1 MTRTSEVAE
10 PMAVEAIAAELM
22 AAEPMATEPIAT
34 ELVAAEP
41 IAAEPVEAEPVVAE
55 PAAAEPAATGPIAR
69 ISKSF
74 YAIWLGQF
82 LSMIGSQL
90 TAFALGVW
98 LFQSTGSVL
107 NFTQLMLCSTLPALI
122 MMPWSGMVADRWDKR
137 KILIAAEAIALIC
150 TAFMATL
157 FALGRFQV
165 WHLYALQVVL
175 SFSMGFQAPTASA
188 VVTSL
193 VPKSQYG
200 RASGMYQV
208 ASAVSQFGAPLMAA
222 PLLSFIGITGI
233 LVIDG
238 FTFAI
243 ALIGVALA
251 RVNQYSDGER
261 SGPAPVRSPLNDIRW
276 AVNFLRERPTMA
288 RIYIYRII
296 GAFFTGMVLV
306 LITPIVL
313 SSHSAQVLAWVTTCG
328 AIGALSSGLVLVA
341 WGGLKKWNPLILSLN
356 LVQGIAIACAGLNNS
371 VIVLCAA
378 AFLVM
383 MCSSMLAAITSAI
396 WRRKVPQ
403 DRQGNF
409 AALQQAIGLT
419 LLPVSAVVGGVLAHF
434 VFEPAFAPGGYW
446 FDTVGSWFGTG
457 AGSAT
462 SFLFFV
468 VGLTAIAVA
477 LVSLT
482 DRRLYRFED
491 EVRDAI

>member
-1 MTRTSEVAE
+1 
-10 PMAVEAIAAELM
+10 MAVSSRCNRPDWSSTLTTTTREEAASA
-22 AAEPMATEPIAT
+22 
-34 ELVAAEP
+34 AAEP
-41 IAAEPVEAEPVVAE
+41 IE
-55 PAAAEPAATGPIAR
+55 G

-98 LFQSTGSVL
+98 LFQTTGSVL
-107 NFTQLMLCSTLPALI
+107 NFTQLMLCTTLPALI

-137 KILIAAEAIALIC
+137 RILMAAEAIALAC
-150 TAFMATL
+150 TACMATL

-175 SFSMGFQAPTASA
+175 SFSMGLQAPTANA
-188 VVTSL
+188 VITSL
-193 VPKSQYG
+193 VPKSQFG

-222 PLLSFIGITGI
+222 PLLAVIGITGI
-233 LVIDG
+233 LLIDG
-238 FTFAI
+238 STFAI
-243 ALIGVALA
+243 ALLGIVLA
-251 RVNQYSDGER
+251 RVSRYSAAEGSEHTT
-261 SGPAPVRSPLNDIRW
+261 VRSPLNDIRW
-276 AVNFLRERPTMA
+276 AVGFLRERPTMA

-313 SSHSAQVLAWVTTCG
+313 SSHSAQVLAWVMTCG
-328 AIGALSSGLVLVA
+328 ACGALASGLVLVA

-371 VIVLCAA
+371 VLVLCTS

-383 MCSSMLAAITSAI
+383 LCSSLLAAVTSAI
-396 WRRKVPQ
+396 WRSKVPR

-409 AALQQAIGLT
+409 AALQQAIGLMI
-419 LLPVSAVVGGVLAHF
+419 LPLSAVAGGLLAHY
-434 VFEPAFAPGGYW
+434 VFEPAFAPGAYW
-446 FDTVGSWFGTG
+446 FDAVGSWFGTG
-457 AGSAT
+457 TGRAT

-468 VGLTAIAVA
+468 TGLAGIGIS
-477 LVSLT
+477 LVSLI
-482 DRRLYRFED
+482 DRRLYRFEE
-491 EVRDAI
+491 EVPDAI